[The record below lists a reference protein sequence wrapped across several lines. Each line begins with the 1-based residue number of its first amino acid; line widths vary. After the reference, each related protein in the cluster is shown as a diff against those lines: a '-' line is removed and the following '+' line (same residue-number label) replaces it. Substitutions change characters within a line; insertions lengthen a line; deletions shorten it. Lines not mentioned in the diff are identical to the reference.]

1 MSLSSGYCFNPPP
14 LWTEDDSFILLGP
27 FVDTAKLKRSPSR
40 WAVAK
45 SIAKSLSLRRL
56 PKKPDEDPNHNSP
69 AKSIAKTLSLRRQP
83 KKQDE
88 DPNHNVRTK
97 LKKSKSISKS
107 MEALSTFKL
116 GRDKSRSLERLSTFR
131 TIRKGLS

>member
-14 LWTEDDSFILLGP
+14 PWTNDSFILLGP
-27 FVDTAKLKRSPSR
+27 LVDTAKLKRSPSR

-88 DPNHNVRTK
+88 DPNHNVSTK

-116 GRDKSRSLERLSTFR
+116 GRDKSRSLERLSTIR